1 MPRFRLALLPL
12 LAALPFMVEAHQ
24 ARGEALVDQGR
35 RLFFAETFGGN
46 GRTCGTCHPAANDFT
61 LDPGFIRRLP
71 ASDPLFVHERD
82 PNLAGLEHPRL
93 LRQLG
98 LIQVH
103 ADGFSAPPV
112 LRGVPHLLGI
122 ARSLQA
128 EFGTITLPGAT
139 ADLPEAT
146 GWSGDGGALR
156 DFAIGAIRQHM
167 PRTQARRAGVDFR
180 LPTDQELRA
189 LEAFMLSLGRSE
201 AEEVD
206 IANGTG
212 VTFAAPVVERGR
224 ELFNNEVSGSCAFCH
239 RNATA
244 LNESGFNGM
253 FAIGVARQ
261 PRTRALRVDRTLP
274 FDGGF
279 GASPALGVPGRG
291 GFGDERFNTP
301 SIIEAADTAPLFH
314 DNSAANIE
322 EAVRFYTTATF
333 ANSPEGQAL
342 PTIRLGEADIIAIAA
357 MLRTVN
363 AIENIR
369 AADDLLAEAR
379 GVAKS
384 VALPKLRLARKETRE
399 AIHVLKSGPQPL
411 SADARAVLARSFAVQ
426 EGAARAGLATSR
438 DRQIDQASGLLRDA
452 RTLMLAP

>member
-1 MPRFRLALLPL
+1 MPWFRAALLPL
-12 LAALPFMVEAHQ
+12 LAALPFLAGAGQV
-24 ARGEALVDQGR
+24 RGETLVDQGR

-61 LDPGFIRRLP
+61 LDPAFIARLP

-82 PNLAGLEHPRL
+82 PNLAGLEHPTL
-93 LRQLG
+93 LRQLA

-103 ADGFSAPPV
+103 ADGFAAPPV

-128 EFGTITLPGAT
+128 EFGTITPPGAT
-139 ADLPEAT
+139 TDLPEAT

-167 PRTQARRAGVDFR
+167 PRSLARRAGVDFR

-189 LEAFMLSLGRSE
+189 LEAYMLTLGRSE
-201 AEEVD
+201 AQEVD

-261 PRTRALRVDRTLP
+261 PRTRALRADRTLA

-291 GFGDERFNTP
+291 GFGDERFNAP

-342 PTIRLGEADIIAIAA
+342 PTIRLGEADIVAIAA

-369 AADDLLAEAR
+369 AADALLAEAR
-379 GVAKS
+379 GVAKEA
-384 VALPKLRLARKETRE
+384 ALPKLRLARKETKE
-399 AIHVLKSGPQPL
+399 AIHVLVAGPQAL
-411 SADARAVLARSFAVQ
+411 SADARLQLARSFTVQ
-426 EGAARAGLATSR
+426 AAAARAGTAASR
-438 DRQIDQASGLLRDA
+438 DRQINQASGLLRAA
-452 RTLMLAP
+452 RSLMLAP